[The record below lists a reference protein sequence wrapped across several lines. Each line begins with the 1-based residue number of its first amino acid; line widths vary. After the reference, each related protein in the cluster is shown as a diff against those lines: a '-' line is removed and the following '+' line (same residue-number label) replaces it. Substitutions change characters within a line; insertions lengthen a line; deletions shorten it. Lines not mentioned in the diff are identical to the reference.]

1 MALLERVA
9 TLIRANINELIER
22 AEDPDKMVRQVIL
35 DMRNQLLQVKTQ
47 VAIAI
52 ADEHLLRRKKK
63 EQEDQAAEW
72 MRKADVAIEKGE
84 EPVARV
90 CLDKAL
96 SAKAIGATFGPQIA
110 SQSEQVENLK
120 SALLR
125 LQNKL
130 GETESEAALLIAR
143 LRRSRMMQRAADAR
157 QKVDDLSEPADG
169 AAGKVMLEEA
179 LGFASY
185 GLSEPSADERVARME
200 REDEIER
207 MMADLRKKAK

>member
-22 AEDPDKMVRQVIL
+22 AEDPDKMMKQVVL

-63 EQEDQAAEW
+63 ETEEQAAEW
-72 MRKADVAIEKGE
+72 VRKADVALAKGE
-84 EPVARV
+84 EALARQ
-90 CLDKAL
+90 CIDKSL
-96 SAKAIGATFGPQIA
+96 SAKAIGEAFAPQIVDQA
-110 SQSEQVENLK
+110 ERAESLK

-130 GETESEAALLIAR
+130 AETESEAALLLAR
-143 LRRSRMMQRAADAR
+143 HRRSRLMQRAGDAR
-157 QKVDDLSEPADG
+157 QRVEDLSEPEM
-169 AAGKVMLEEA
+169 AAEGKVMVEEA
-179 LGFASY
+179 LGRASY
-185 GLSEPSADERVARME
+185 DISEPPAGERIAHME
-200 REDEIER
+200 REDAIER
-207 MMADLRKKAK
+207 MLAEMKSKK